1 METPEGANSY
11 EVLRKAGIENSS
23 NEWILRIDADER
35 SHTKLNNWIKELVG
49 SRGIDIVI
57 LIHIDTWRVV
67 EAQDRRVLREQ
78 HLVTCQDSHTVG
90 SRELD

>member
-35 SHTKLNNWIKELVG
+35 SHTKLNN
-49 SRGIDIVI
+49 
-57 LIHIDTWRVV
+57 
-67 EAQDRRVLREQ
+67 
-78 HLVTCQDSHTVG
+78 
-90 SRELD
+90 